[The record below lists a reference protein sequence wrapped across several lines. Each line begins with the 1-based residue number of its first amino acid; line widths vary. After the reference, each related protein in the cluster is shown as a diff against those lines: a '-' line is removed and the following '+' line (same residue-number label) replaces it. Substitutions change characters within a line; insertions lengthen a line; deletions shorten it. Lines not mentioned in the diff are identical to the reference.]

1 MSGSHTPSTQSHWK
15 RYQKV
20 IGVLIKYGFEDVVS
34 HPPFNRFRS
43 VTNKLAPLRGGKSV
57 LEYTR
62 YERIRMVCEELGTTY
77 IKFAQIASN
86 RPDILPEELIHE
98 LTKFQDH
105 ALSVSKVK
113 IYRVLTKEFKE
124 PLSDYFEY
132 IDYNP
137 IASASIAQVHRARI
151 IGGKE
156 VVLKIQRPDI
166 SANIKSD
173 IAILKSLAAVIS
185 QYFPQYEAFQPK
197 ELVKMFEV
205 SILKELKFTTEAA
218 NIIRFQ
224 KQFAKHP
231 DVYLPA
237 VYPEYTTD
245 KVLCMEYIDGFKI
258 TDLKAI
264 EESTGLT
271 GTDLALKG
279 IGLYFE
285 QVFEHGFF
293 HADPHPGNIF
303 VMKDTGQICFIDFGM
318 MGFVLEKDQE
328 RIADLLLAIS
338 HQDVQGLK
346 KSFLEFAVGNQLVKE
361 QELEQDIV
369 EFFANYETISLDV
382 IDTNEVM
389 KGLNSLFFDYKIKI
403 PSNLLLLIKAM
414 LIIEGVG
421 LELDPKYNIVKNIDP
436 YANRLLL
443 KKFVP
448 EKLKESFIKSF
459 FDFSRL
465 FTDFPEDIAAIFKKI
480 KKGKLHVEF
489 EHKGLQPLLH
499 KMEIVSN
506 RISFTLLLSALILG
520 SSWIITAKIP
530 PYIYNVSLIGFVGF
544 VLSGI
549 LAFRLLYSII
559 KHGNF

>member
-1 MSGSHTPSTQSHWK
+1 MLSTQTSTSQSNWK

-34 HPPFNRFRS
+34 HPPFNRFKS
-43 VTNKLAPLRGGKSV
+43 VTTKLAPTRDGKSV
-57 LEYTR
+57 LQYSR

-98 LTKFQDH
+98 LTKFQDQV
-105 ALSVSKVK
+105 LPVPKIK
-113 IYRVLTKEFKE
+113 IYRILTKEFDG
-124 PLSDYFEY
+124 PLNNYFEH

-156 VVLKIQRPDI
+156 VVLKVQRPDI
-166 SANIKSD
+166 SANIESD
-173 IAILKSLAAVIS
+173 IAILKSLANVIN
-185 QYFPQYEAFQPK
+185 QYFPQYEAFQPQ
-197 ELVKMFEV
+197 ELVRMFEI
-205 SILKELKFTTEAA
+205 SILKELKFTAEAT
-218 NIIRFQ
+218 NIVRFQ

-231 DVYLPA
+231 DVYVPA
-237 VYPEYTTD
+237 VYPEYTTN

-264 EESTGLT
+264 EENTGLT
-271 GTDLALKG
+271 GPDLAKKG
-279 IGLYFE
+279 IDLYFE
-285 QVFEHGFF
+285 QIFRYGYF

-303 VMKDTGQICFIDFGM
+303 VMKNTGQICFIDFGM
-318 MGFVLEKDQE
+318 MGFVLPKDQE
-328 RIADLLLAIS
+328 RIADLLLSIS
-338 HQDVQGLK
+338 RRDVQGLK
-346 KSFLEFAVGNQLVKE
+346 RSFIQFTEGNQLVRE
-361 QELEQDIV
+361 NELEQDIV
-369 EFFANYETISLDV
+369 EFFANYETVSIDILDA
-382 IDTNEVM
+382 NEVM

-421 LELDPKYNIVKNIDP
+421 LELDPKYNIVRNIDP
-436 YANRLLL
+436 YARKLLMR
-443 KKFVP
+443 KFIP
-448 EKLKESFIKSF
+448 EKFKEDFIKSF
-459 FDFSRL
+459 FDLSKL
-465 FTDFPEDIAAIFKKI
+465 LTELPEDLTAIFKKI
-480 KKGKLHVEF
+480 KKGKLHVQF
-489 EHKGLQPLLH
+489 EHKGLQPFLH

-506 RISFTLLLSALILG
+506 RISFTLLLSALIMG

-530 PYIYNVSLIGFVGF
+530 PYVYNVSLIGFIGF
-544 VLSGI
+544 VVSGL
-549 LAFRLLYSII
+549 LAFRLVYSII